1 MSSMTIEA
9 SGRGFRGTTAASD
22 PARGWMA
29 GRAFRRAITPAGLAA
44 GVVCSALAAGAVTA
58 AGRAPVAAFPAATA
72 AFDGHYGGPLVA
84 ASGGRTGECARRAA
98 AADLVVRNGRA
109 LVSIGDYGPVL
120 HGPVRAGGTAQF
132 KGVVDGPAVVTG
144 RFEDRR
150 FVGELRGWGCTYT
163 FDLAGQP

>member
-84 ASGGRTGECARRAA
+84 ASGGRTGECARRAVT
-98 AADLVVRNGRA
+98 ADLVVRNGRA
-109 LVSIGDYGPVL
+109 LVSIGDYGPAL
-120 HGPVRAGGTAQF
+120 HGPVAADGSARFRGA
-132 KGVVDGPAVVTG
+132 VDALAVVSG
-144 RFEDRR
+144 RFEDGR
-150 FVGELRGWGCTYT
+150 FVGELRGWGCAYA
-163 FDLAGQP
+163 LNLKAPG